1 MVQHTST
8 CTVVDPPPAVRVSR
22 VQTQPG
28 AAKLLLPREL
38 LQGVLERFVTGV
50 VGDDWQSH
58 GVVAD
63 TELVSVRPRHQL
75 QQFITIQVLY
85 SLQSLH
91 HLCIES

>member
-1 MVQHTST
+1 MIH
-8 CTVVDPPPAVRVSR
+8 VSR

-28 AAKLLLPREL
+28 AAKLQLPRKL
-38 LQGVLERFVTGV
+38 LQGVPKRFVADV
-50 VGDDWQSH
+50 VGNYWQSH

-63 TELVSVRPRHQL
+63 TELVSVKPGHQL

-91 HLCIES
+91 HLCNASLVLTVAIWVQL